1 VAGGT
6 KYSCHSWSLQG
17 PTTYLPLL
25 HTPVSGVVDSPS
37 LSWLELGDE
46 DSSLLSW
53 LVLGSEHSSLLS
65 WLTPKI
71 QDTIVINIVSSN
83 GADADADDI
92 DEDVKGDYVND
103 CCVKCGL

>member
-1 VAGGT
+1 M
-6 KYSCHSWSLQG
+6 
-17 PTTYLPLL
+17 
-25 HTPVSGVVDSPS
+25 PVSGVVNSSS
-37 LSWLELGDE
+37 LSWLELEDE
-46 DSSLLSW
+46 NSSLLSW
-53 LVLGSEHSSLLS
+53 LMVEAEQSSLLS

-103 CCVKCGL
+103 CRLKCGL